1 MASIIK
7 LKRSA
12 VQGSVPSTLQEAE
25 IAVNLEDKKL
35 FVGGV
40 NGGANVQILSGDLY
54 NLTSENGSDSATITL
69 TVDNETLSND
79 SITFTAGEGIDISES
94 SGTITISGENAS
106 DTNKGVASFD
116 SGDFSVSSG
125 AVTLA
130 DSTDGAV
137 LTINGTSNEVDVSRT
152 NGTVTIGLPD
162 DVTIT
167 GQLNVSENVVAT
179 GNVVVGNVLDVTGLS
194 YFASDLTVGACT
206 EFVVTASDGS
216 VSTEG
221 NLNVDGDTT
230 VNGLTATTFTANGTA
245 TFVSGVDAQST
256 LNVDGDTTLNG
267 VTITTMTANGAVT
280 VNGLAS
286 LDGGI
291 DVDGAFTVADTS
303 GNIDTTGTLN
313 VDGATTL
320 NGVTTTT
327 LTANGIVTIGGAVD
341 INNDADIS
349 GQLNIGENL
358 VVAGNTS
365 VAGSLT
371 VDGDLNVEGALT
383 YLATQTV
390 QTDDSMIKLS
400 ANNIADTIDHGVYS
414 KYVVG
419 VTTKYA
425 GYFRDSS
432 EGSTFKFYRDLEV
445 EPTSTVNVSGT
456 GYTLATVEAVID
468 GGTY

>member
-54 NLTSENGSDSATITL
+54 NLTSTNGSDSATITL
-69 TVDNETLSND
+69 TVDNDALSND

-137 LTINGTSNEVDVSRT
+137 LTINGTTDEVNVSRT

-167 GQLNVSENVVAT
+167 GQLNVNENVVAT
-179 GNVVVGNVLDVTGLS
+179 GNVEVG
-194 YFASDLTVGACT
+194 
-206 EFVVTASDGS
+206 
-216 VSTEG
+216 
-221 NLNVDGDTT
+221 
-230 VNGLTATTFTANGTA
+230 
-245 TFVSGVDAQST
+245 
-256 LNVDGDTTLNG
+256 
-267 VTITTMTANGAVT
+267 GAVT

-365 VAGSLT
+365 IAGNLT

-414 KYVVG
+414 KYVDG

-432 EGSTFKFYRDLEV
+432 DGSTFKFYRDLEV